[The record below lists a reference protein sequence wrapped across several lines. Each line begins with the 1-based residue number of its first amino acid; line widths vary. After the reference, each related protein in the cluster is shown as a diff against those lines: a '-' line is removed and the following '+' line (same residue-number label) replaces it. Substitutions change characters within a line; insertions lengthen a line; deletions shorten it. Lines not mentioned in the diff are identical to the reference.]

1 MTESLKRDFGKKA
14 KREVCKMRFADE
26 FKMRY
31 HNRDWRWLLAI
42 GIFALIGLKVAGRI
56 LGGSMSFASGLVAV
70 FLLPVKILLVL
81 ASALAGVAFVIF
93 AIGFFGAWI
102 SGGRR

>member
-1 MTESLKRDFGKKA
+1 
-14 KREVCKMRFADE
+14 
-26 FKMRY
+26 
-31 HNRDWRWLLAI
+31 
-42 GIFALIGLKVAGRI
+42 
-56 LGGSMSFASGLVAV
+56 MSFASGLVAV

-102 SGGRR
+102 SGCRR

>member
-14 KREVCKMRFADE
+14 KREVC
-26 FKMRY
+26 KMRY

-102 SGGRR
+102 SGCRR